1 MGNPAHEAGVVE
13 DVQAETLADDVL
25 VLELVAADA
34 ALGDGEVGAVSFLE
48 EALPSEVLNS
58 LNLVKLLLVS
68 FVGCRQSARQ
78 GVLLAALVAACCDFV
93 QFRGLLL
100 AALVEDETGDANN
113 NHESAEDKE
122 EQ

>member
-1 MGNPAHEAGVVE
+1 MGNPAHEAGVVK
-13 DVQAETLADDVL
+13 DVQAETLADEVL

-68 FVGCRQSARQ
+68 FVDGRQSLHD
-78 GVLLAALVAACCDFV
+78 VLLAALVAACCDFV
-93 QFRGLLL
+93 KFRGLLL
-100 AALVEDETGDANN
+100 AALVEDETRDTND
-113 NHESAEDKE
+113 NHEPAEDKE